1 MKRPYVIC
9 HILSSLDGKINGP
22 FMGMESVSLLGAEY
36 GKFRT
41 KMDADAWL
49 YGTTTTKEFI
59 NFRKPVLV
67 EGCEVPEGDFIADD
81 QAELYYISLDVD
93 GEIGWES
100 GIFSNKGR
108 TPAHVI
114 EVLTESTPTAYKD
127 FLRKRGV
134 SYIIAGEKNLDCKL
148 AMEKLYEC
156 FHIEKVLICGGGVV
170 NWSFL
175 QAGMID
181 ELSLFLAPVSD
192 GSSGKASVFTQI
204 PSLSEGRPVEFIL
217 KDMEK
222 IGEGGL
228 RLNYQVKNVEQ
239 K

>member
-9 HILSSLDGKINGP
+9 HMLSSLDGKINGS
-22 FMGMESVSLLGAEY
+22 FMGMESVSMLGAKY
-36 GKFRT
+36 GKFRA
-41 KMDADAWL
+41 KLKADAWL
-49 YGTTTTKEFI
+49 YGTTTTKEFT

-67 EGCEVPEGDFIADD
+67 EKCEVPEGDFIADN
-81 QAELYYISLDVD
+81 QAGFYYVSLDVD

-100 GIFSNKGR
+100 GVFSNKGR

-114 EVLTESTPTAYKD
+114 EVLTESTPAAYKD
-127 FLRKRGV
+127 YLRKRSV
-134 SYIIAGEKNLDCKL
+134 SYIIAGEKNLDCRL

-156 FHIEKVLICGGGVV
+156 FHIKKVLICGGGIV

-175 QAGMID
+175 QAGVID

-192 GSSGKASVFTQI
+192 GGVGGASIFTQI
-204 PSLSEGRPVEFIL
+204 PSLNEGRPVEFLL

-222 IGEGGL
+222 IGDGGL
-228 RLNYQVKNVEQ
+228 RLNYQVVIT
-239 K
+239 